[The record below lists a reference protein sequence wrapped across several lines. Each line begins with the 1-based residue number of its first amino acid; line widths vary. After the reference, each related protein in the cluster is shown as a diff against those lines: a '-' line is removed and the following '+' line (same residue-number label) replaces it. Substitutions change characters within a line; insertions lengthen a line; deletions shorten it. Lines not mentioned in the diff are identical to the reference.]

1 MPERFIRRRLLS
13 LVLALAMTSIVTA
26 CGPKMTLISEGQE
39 AAIGK
44 QQHGK
49 IVKEY
54 GGRLQSAAL
63 QAYVDG
69 IMKRVAKASNRPD
82 IPYQI
87 FILDTPIINA
97 FALPGGYTYVT
108 RGLLALANDEA
119 ELAGVIGHEIG
130 HVTARHSAQRYTAAV
145 GANIVANILG
155 AVARAQAPGTE
166 DVVGKAAQLGGS
178 ALLAGYS
185 RGQEYEA
192 DDIGVRSSAKAGYEP
207 EAAAR
212 FLASLGRESA
222 FQATRAN
229 RKASPLADWFSTHPN
244 TDERVQ
250 RARQIALPYRL
261 DGNSFRKGRDA
272 HLQAIA
278 NLAYGDPAD
287 GRRVKVVTV
296 KKGETASTLAARM
309 AVSDRHLERFMILNG
324 LYPGDNLVAGTM
336 VKLIQ

>member
-1 MPERFIRRRLLS
+1 MRELFTGRFLS
-13 LVLALAMTSIVTA
+13 PALALAAILFVTA
-26 CGPKMTLISEGQE
+26 CGPQMTLISEGQE

-49 IVKEY
+49 IIEEY
-54 GGRLQSAAL
+54 GGRLQSPAL

-69 IMKRVAKASNRPD
+69 IMKRVAQASDRPD

-108 RGLLALANDEA
+108 RGLLALANNEA

-130 HVTARHSAQRYTAAV
+130 HVTARHSAQRHTAAV

-166 DVVGKAAQLGGS
+166 NVVGKAAQLGGS

-207 EAAAR
+207 EAASR

-222 FQATRAN
+222 FQASLAN
-229 RKASPLADWFSTHPN
+229 RQASPLADWFSTHPN
-244 TDERVQ
+244 TQERVQ
-250 RARQIALPYRL
+250 RARQIALPYRI
-261 DGNSFRKGRDA
+261 DGDTFRQGRNA

-278 NLAYGDPAD
+278 NLVYGDQAD
-287 GRRVKVVTV
+287 GRRVKIVTV
-296 KKGETASTLAARM
+296 KTGDTTSALAERM
-309 AVSDRHLERFMILNG
+309 AVPDHRLERFMILNG
-324 LYPGDNLVAGTM
+324 LYPGDSLVAGAK

>member
-1 MPERFIRRRLLS
+1 MRELGRRLLLS
-13 LVLALAMTSIVTA
+13 PTLAIVLLLSA
-26 CGPKMTLISEGQE
+26 CGPQMTLISESQE

-49 IVKEY
+49 IIEEY
-54 GGRLQSAAL
+54 GGRLQSPAL

-69 IMKRVAKASNRPD
+69 IMKRVAQASDRPD

-108 RGLLALANDEA
+108 RGLLALANSEA

-130 HVTARHSAQRYTAAV
+130 HVTARHSAQRHTAAV

-166 DVVGKAAQLGGS
+166 NVVGRAAELGGG

-192 DDIGVRSSAKAGYEP
+192 DDIGVRSSAKAGYQP
-207 EAAAR
+207 EAAAQ

-222 FQATRAN
+222 FQAQLSN
-229 RKASPLADWFSTHPN
+229 RRASPLADWFSTHPN
-244 TDERVQ
+244 TTERVQ
-250 RARQIALPYRL
+250 RARQIALPYRI
-261 DGNSFRKGRDA
+261 DSGTFRQGRDA

-278 NLAYGDPAD
+278 NLAYGDEAD
-287 GRRVKVVTV
+287 GHRVIVVTV
-296 KKGETASTLAARM
+296 KSGDTSSALADRM
-309 AVSDRHLERFMILNG
+309 AVPDHHLERFMILNG
-324 LYPGDNLVAGTM
+324 LYPGDTLAAGSK
-336 VKLIQ
+336 VKLIR